1 MDAPAASARGDPTQ
15 PAAQNVSIE
24 SRRASQC
31 SAGTWQNPPPEW
43 PSVAGSQWV
52 SLAWPKFTSGLWRLS
67 QKRSV
72 EKFNFGWSCIYVYM
86 NDTPTFWFWK
96 KPEYNKAERA
106 RAQVAR
112 PTSTLPKSQSP
123 SWTQPGSPSFFT
135 TSFIS
140 FARLN
145 THEKSIPFRKFTL
158 FTGGVWF
165 YRAFAV
171 SHIKLDTTNLSFL
184 PTIISWSTTID
195 GWLLR
200 PTWKKPASGTKIWKC
215 GIAIRWEP

>member
-52 SLAWPKFTSGLWRLS
+52 SLAWPKFTSGLWCLS
-67 QKRSV
+67 QKRPV

-86 NDTPTFWFWK
+86 NDTPTFWKGQSTGCSTYLHFEPKKKTHELPEGLWSIPISKLTPAWIPLFLHHILHFFREVEHPWK
-96 KPEYNKAERA
+96 KHPPANSPCSLVVSDFIGRLLYHTGFLENGHPIEHQPEKTL
-106 RAQVAR
+106 QVGR
-112 PTSTLPKSQSP
+112 KS
-123 SWTQPGSPSFFT
+123 GS
-135 TSFIS
+135 
-140 FARLN
+140 R
-145 THEKSIPFRKFTL
+145 
-158 FTGGVWF
+158 W
-165 YRAFAV
+165 
-171 SHIKLDTTNLSFL
+171 
-184 PTIISWSTTID
+184 
-195 GWLLR
+195 
-200 PTWKKPASGTKIWKC
+200 C